1 MTGTITDEARNTASV
16 VSVTAGNLDGLEQ
29 PQRMRTSVAGVFSD
43 GRALILENPDG
54 FQNPAVFRKSPHILN
69 LSRTGPFG
77 FDGRTGDLQ
86 AFTLEAVQQHFPRT
100 LARSFSGANPDFR
113 MPMPDELAALEAFQ
127 LAQEFPA
134 GSDPNKFNLDRFVT
148 TAAQNRGRAFFFGPG
163 KCSFCHGG
171 TVLATMTVP
180 VLGQAVGTNGRLNTG
195 VVQRSINRPGPT
207 ICRANRRWARCGTRA
222 FSVPSLFNVAN
233 NAPFF
238 HDGSAANLID
248 AVSFYNSSQFG
259 GSPAAIAIG
268 GTAIPATEFDDLIAF
283 LEAISP
289 AGAGP
294 LRAAGAST
302 VADSAPAPPTTG
314 SAATC
319 ASWRGASTLRPPEPW
334 MVYS

>member
-1 MTGTITDEARNTASV
+1 
-16 VSVTAGNLDGLEQ
+16 
-29 PQRMRTSVAGVFSD
+29 
-43 GRALILENPDG
+43 
-54 FQNPAVFRKSPHILN
+54 
-69 LSRTGPFG
+69 
-77 FDGRTGDLQ
+77 
-86 AFTLEAVQQHFPRT
+86 
-100 LARSFSGANPDFR
+100 
-113 MPMPDELAALEAFQ
+113 MPMPDELAALETFQ

-134 GSDPNKFNLDRFVT
+134 GSDPDKFNLDRFVT

-195 VVQRSINRPGPT
+195 VVQRSVNRPGTDNLP
-207 ICRANRRWARCGTRA
+207 CEPSVGACGTRA

-294 LRAAGAST
+294 LSAAGAST
-302 VADSAPAPPTTG
+302 VADSAPAPPTTRVG
-314 SAATC
+314 GDLRAGGELRRCVRPNRGWYTADRDDDREWPVRADRPRACAGWPDLRRGAGRPRSSRERRPSPEC
-319 ASWRGASTLRPPEPW
+319 ASPRDS
-334 MVYS
+334 